1 LIDRS
6 PPKSVYGLTAC
17 KRPSL
22 QAQIAGIVLLCLTA
36 CSSIPTDYPRQ
47 DSHAAPASADSNL
60 GAIALQWMG
69 NHGKESGFLGLPNG
83 TEALGA
89 RLRMMEA
96 AEHSIDAQYFLLKPD
111 RAGALFVGQMLLA
124 ADRGVKVRFLID
136 DIFTPGLDKELTL
149 LSSHPNIQVRL
160 FNPMGDRS
168 FKYGNY
174 LLDFKRANRRM
185 HNKSFTVDGA
195 LSIVGGRN
203 IAEEYFELQQ
213 DVVFD
218 DYEVMAIGPVVS
230 AISSAFDQF
239 WNSDLAVPMEA
250 FAVEVDPG
258 ELNLWRTQV
267 KKTADSSAQG
277 DYARAVNSSLVV
289 DLMADRVEPVPAR
302 AVVVTDS
309 PEKLQAAVGTREL
322 ATMAAELGQRFDQAQ
337 KEIVIITPYF
347 VPRTA
352 GVEVI
357 EGLLARGIRVVVI
370 TNSLASNNHTAVH
383 SGYARYRKRLI
394 KAGAELYEIKA
405 DEVGDWEDRE
415 GHPELLTLH
424 TKAAIIDRE
433 TVFIGSLN
441 FDPRSLDINSEMGLF
456 ISSDTVGAEVYDM
469 VSESMGGVTYRVI
482 VNDKDQ
488 LRWVFDHQG
497 KHEVLDKEPLTT
509 WGRRFSAG
517 FYRILHIEGQL

>member
-1 LIDRS
+1 LLTSLILLILVGCV
-6 PPKSVYGLTAC
+6 SV
-17 KRPSL
+17 
-22 QAQIAGIVLLCLTA
+22 
-36 CSSIPTDYPRQ
+36 PTDYPKEH
-47 DSHAAPASADSNL
+47 SIASTATADTTL
-60 GAIALQWMG
+60 GALPLEWTQ
-69 NHGKESGFLGLPNG
+69 NHGRQSGFLGLPNG

-89 RLRMMEA
+89 RLRMMEE
-96 AEHSIDAQYFLLKPD
+96 AEHSINAQYFLLKPD
-111 RAGALFVGQMLLA
+111 RAGALFVGAMLLA

-230 AISSAFDQF
+230 EISSAFDQF
-239 WNSDLAVPMEA
+239 WNSELAVPVEA
-250 FAVEVDPG
+250 FAVDVDPG
-258 ELNLWRTQV
+258 ELNLWRKEV
-267 KKTADSSAQG
+267 RKTADSSAQG
-277 DYARAVNSSLVV
+277 DYARAVNSTLVL
-289 DLMADRVEPVPAR
+289 DLMADKIEPVPAR

-322 ATMAAELGQRFDQAQ
+322 ATMAAELGQRFDKAQ

-347 VPRTA
+347 VPRMA

-405 DEVGDWEDRE
+405 DEVGDWEGRE

-456 ISSDTVGAEVYDM
+456 ITSDTVGAEVYDM
-469 VSESMGGVTYRVI
+469 VSESMAGVTYHVI

-488 LRWVFDHQG
+488 LRWVFNHQN

-509 WGRRFSAG
+509 WGRRVSAG
-517 FYRILHIEGQL
+517 FYRILPIEGQL